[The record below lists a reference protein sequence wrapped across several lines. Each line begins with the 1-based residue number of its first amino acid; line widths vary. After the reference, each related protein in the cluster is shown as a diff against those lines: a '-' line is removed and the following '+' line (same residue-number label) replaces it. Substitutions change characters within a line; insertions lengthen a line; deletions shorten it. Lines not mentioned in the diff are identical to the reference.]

1 MGAAGDTGGAHGGD
15 GLALVHVV
23 AHRDVEVAVVS
34 VPCDKAV
41 AVIDLHAV
49 AQAAVP
55 AGVDD
60 GSAVGGVDGRTVGV
74 GDIDGLMVAAG
85 TADAGRSRR

>member
-1 MGAAGDTGGAHGGD
+1 MPLRWMRKSQWEPLETTGGAHGGD

-23 AHRDVEVAVVS
+23 AHRDVEVAVVA

-55 AGVDD
+55 SGVDD
-60 GSAVGGVDGRTVGV
+60 GSAVGGVDRRAVGV
-74 GDIDGLMVAAG
+74 AISMA
-85 TADAGRSRR
+85 S